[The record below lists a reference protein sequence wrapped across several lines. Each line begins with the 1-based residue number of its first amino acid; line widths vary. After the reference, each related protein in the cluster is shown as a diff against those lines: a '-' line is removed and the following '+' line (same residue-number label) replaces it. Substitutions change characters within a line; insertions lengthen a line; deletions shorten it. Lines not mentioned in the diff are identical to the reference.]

1 MTKDPVTV
9 RRLSPADLDSV
20 VAIDEALVGRSRH
33 DYFQRRLQA
42 ALSHPELHVQFAV
55 DAGEKLVGYVL
66 ARRLAGEFGRSAPAL
81 RLEVI
86 GVRPHEQGHGIGDA
100 LLAALDGWAKDH
112 DVREIRTQ
120 ASWRAHGMLRFFDR
134 AGFELAPHQLVDC
147 EVRAAARVLESRA
160 EEAEAELELREASA
174 EIDYGAPHD
183 DAESLARGHLDVSLM
198 KRADAAAVARID
210 KHLTGRD
217 REGYI
222 EQAVKEAIEDTAVR
236 VSLVARREGVTVGF
250 VMAKT
255 DFGDFGRSEPVA
267 VLDTI
272 GVDPGFAKHGV
283 GAALLSQLFI
293 NLGALQVE
301 RVETVVSRENF
312 GLLGFLYKL
321 GFGPAA
327 RLNFVRP
334 VGR

>member
-1 MTKDPVTV
+1 MTKDPVSV

-20 VAIDEALVGRSRH
+20 VAIDEALVGRSRR

-42 ALSHPELHVQFAV
+42 ALAHPDLHVQFAV

-66 ARRLAGEFGRSAPAL
+66 ARRLAGEFGRAAPAL

-100 LLAALDGWAKDH
+100 LLAALDRWAAEH
-112 DVREIRTQ
+112 DVREIHTQ

-134 AGFELAPHQLVDC
+134 AGFELAPNQIVDC
-147 EVRAAARVLESRA
+147 EVRAAARVLERRV
-160 EEAEAELELREASA
+160 EEAEAELELRDTPA
-174 EIDYGAPHD
+174 EIDYGAPAPN
-183 DAESLARGHLDVSLM
+183 AESLGRARLEVSLM
-198 KRADAAAVARID
+198 KREDAPAVARID

-217 REGYI
+217 RSAYI
-222 EQAVKEAIEDTAVR
+222 EQAVKEAMEDTAVR
-236 VSLVARREGVTVGF
+236 VSLVARQYGGTIGF
-250 VMAKT
+250 VMAKS

-267 VLDTI
+267 VLDII

-283 GAALLSQLFI
+283 GATLLSQLFI

-312 GLLGFLYKL
+312 GLLGFLYKI

-327 RLNFVRP
+327 RLNFVRR
-334 VGR
+334 VGP